1 MLRHQSLK
9 DVLEVQVAPES
20 VEVHIFPAFATAAS
34 LVPSLDEVML
44 YQSCVLPTEVSLVQV
59 APESVDVQIYPSV
72 FPPPSAAA
80 SFVPSL
86 DEVMQLQVFVLPTE
100 VRSVQNQWTSRCSLH

>member
-1 MLRHQSLK
+1 M
-9 DVLEVQVAPES
+9 
-20 VEVHIFPAFATAAS
+20 
-34 LVPSLDEVML
+34 VPSLDEVML

-100 VRSVQNQWTSRCSLH
+100 VRSVQVAPESVDVQMFPALE

>member
-1 MLRHQSLK
+1 M
-9 DVLEVQVAPES
+9 APEL
-20 VEVHIFPAFATAAS
+20 VEVHIFPPLATAAS

-44 YQSCVLPTEVSLVQV
+44 YQSCVLPTDVSLVQV
-59 APESVDVQIYPSV
+59 APESVEVQLCPSV

-86 DEVMQLQVFVLPTE
+86 DEVMQLQVLALPTE
-100 VRSVQNQWTSRCSLH
+100 LRSVQVAPESVEVQMFPALL